1 MLKDQ
6 IQAIRTGIEGAKAR
20 GLVIRGEDALL
31 FRTLLLVGRA
41 LAPLADEAIRPSG
54 LAEAEFRVLMQLYSQ
69 PDGVGHP
76 SELCAGAAHS
86 PANISR
92 ITDTLVAR
100 NLISRFPSEQ
110 DRRRMILC
118 VTSDGEALIRRF
130 IPAAFAKLST
140 LFATLSDESRAQLMV
155 HLSEIA
161 AAYDQLITDDAA
173 C

>member
-1 MLKDQ
+1 MLKEQ
-6 IQAIRTGIEGAKAR
+6 IQAIRTSIDGAKAR
-20 GLVIRGEDALL
+20 GLVIPSEDALL

-76 SELCAGAAHS
+76 GELCAGAAHS

-100 NLISRFPSEQ
+100 NLISRVPSEQ

-130 IPAAFAKLST
+130 IPSAFARIST
-140 LFATLSDESRAQLMV
+140 LFATLSDESRAQLTA

-161 AAYDQLITDDAA
+161 AAYDQLLLDNGP

>member
-6 IQAIRTGIEGAKAR
+6 IQAIKTGFDDAKAR
-20 GLVIRGEDALL
+20 GLAVRAEDALL
-31 FRTLLLVGRA
+31 FRTLLLIGRA

-54 LAEAEFRVLMQLYSQ
+54 LAEAEFRVLMQLFSK
-69 PDGVGHP
+69 PDGIGHP

-86 PANISR
+86 PANITR

-100 NLISRFPSEQ
+100 NLISRIPSEQ

-118 VTSDGEALIRRF
+118 VTSEGEALIRRF
-130 IPAAFAKLST
+130 IPAAFSKLSK
-140 LFATLSDESRAQLMV
+140 LFATLSAESRAQLMA
-155 HLSEIA
+155 HLGEIA
-161 AAYDQLITDDAA
+161 AAYDQLMADDAA

>member
-1 MLKDQ
+1 MLIDQ
-6 IQAIRTGIEGAKAR
+6 IQAIRTGIDGANAR
-20 GLVIRGEDALL
+20 GLVIPREDALL

-54 LAEAEFRVLMQLYSQ
+54 LAEAEFRVLMQLYAQ

-76 SELCAGAAHS
+76 GELCAGSAHS

-100 NLISRFPSEQ
+100 NLISRVSSEQ

-130 IPAAFAKLST
+130 IPSAFARLGT
-140 LFATLSDESRAQLMV
+140 LFATLSVESRAQLTA

-161 AAYDQLITDDAA
+161 AAYDRLISDDAA